1 MKTKNLFKIIA
12 VLSPMVFAA
21 TFSVSALAT
30 PITTLELNQSEQS
43 EVLLERVS
51 SEVIV
56 KDQLFKTNN
65 SVEDKQD
72 LQVKMNE
79 EADAEILAQGDIKMK
94 DFSIGVTTITYA
106 PQNIAQSEMSFVD
119 LLIAEGLDGRAIA
132 DKQVPVPANTQ
143 LDGRDISNDGEISAI
158 SNNDVDEETDVQ
170 VDVSQLADEIIASS
184 MPTDIDLVE
193 DSSSAQVE
201 VETPSNSVEAKIEVL
216 SKSELD
222 EVDVQVTSIPDSTVA
237 EENVQVP
244 SSIIIPETAT
254 QVEVMEQPALAEE
267 EFELIEIQETVD
279 DTQVVAVQETT
290 TPPTI
295 AEDQTEIQTNE
306 VSFVEIAT
314 EKIGDNEVSA
324 SGELSDVT
332 GIASAELNTDLVTE
346 QVETQEQIEE
356 VAGPSPSGELSDA
369 MGNVSEDLIASL
381 PVDEVETLVVS
392 TQGIANEAQD
402 SEDLTTEEI
411 AQALTDIDTVQAE
424 ATEIAQALTTTPDSV
439 EKTEIEQKLEK
450 ALADLEEAKKSL
462 TEKEAK
468 LADQKVKFEEKL
480 ETQIATFNDYKEEQ
494 NKAYCEREDQFA
506 ELTAKIEELQNN
518 DVNKIQET
526 MMAMMMPMYMNLLG
540 SQGPRVQSGFDNNFA
555 QNFFKQNN
563 RGQEYGL
570 NMLSL
575 SDLFNAR
582 STGGMNYNVYN
593 IGGDYVGGNFS
604 SNPISGGISNAQQYR
619 YNENPI
625 TQYGLQTAGL
635 QDSMRPFSF
644 NFGNNATLDS
654 NRFEQLNSQSSYA
667 HRDQI
672 ESNIQRMNEGRN
684 IFNNQPR
691 EQRTEVRQTRN
702 GQMST

>member
-1 MKTKNLFKIIA
+1 MKTKNLIKIMA

-30 PITTLELNQSEQS
+30 PITVFELNQPEQS

-51 SEVIV
+51 PEV
-56 KDQLFKTNN
+56 N
-65 SVEDKQD
+65 VEDQKE
-72 LQVKMNE
+72 LQAEMNK
-79 EADAEILAQGDIKMK
+79 EAKAEIFAQDKIKIK
-94 DFSIGVTTITYA
+94 DFSIGATPITYA
-106 PQNIAQSEMSFVD
+106 PQNIAQSDMSFVD
-119 LLIAEGLDGRAIA
+119 LLFAEGLDGRAIA

-143 LDGRDISNDGEISAI
+143 LDGRDISNDGEISTISI
-158 SNNDVDEETDVQ
+158 SNIDEEADVQ
-170 VDVSQLADEIIASS
+170 IDVSQLADEIIASS
-184 MPTDIDLVE
+184 MPTDIDLVA

-201 VETPSNSVEAKIEVL
+201 NETPANSVEAKIEVS
-216 SKSELD
+216 SKSELNEINVQVISTPDNVTD
-222 EVDVQVTSIPDSTVA
+222 EANVQVTS
-237 EENVQVP
+237 
-244 SSIIIPETAT
+244 SIVIPEAST
-254 QVEVMEQPALAEE
+254 QVEVMEQPALVEE
-267 EFELIEIQETVD
+267 EFELVEIQETLD
-279 DTQVVAVQETT
+279 EAQVVTAQEATT
-290 TPPTI
+290 KSKVT
-295 AEDQTEIQTNE
+295 EDQAEAQKQIEKVTL
-306 VSFVEIAT
+306 VEGAP
-314 EKIGDNEVSA
+314 EKIEDNENRA
-324 SGELSDVT
+324 SGELSDVAS
-332 GIASAELNTDLVTE
+332 IASTDLNANLPAE
-346 QVETQEQIEE
+346 KTQEQIEE

-381 PVDEVETLVVS
+381 PVEEVETLVVS

-402 SEDLTTEEI
+402 PEELTTEEI

-424 ATEIAQALTTTPDSV
+424 ATEIAQSLTTTPDSV

-468 LADQKVKFEEKL
+468 LVDQKVKFEEKL

-506 ELTAKIEELQNN
+506 DLTAKIEELQNN
-518 DVNKIQET
+518 NVNKVYET
-526 MMAMMMPMYMNLLG
+526 MIAMLMPNLMNRIG
-540 SQGPRVQSGFDNNFA
+540 SEGPRVQSGFDNNFA

-593 IGGDYVGGNFS
+593 IGGDYVGGNLS

-635 QDSMRPFSF
+635 QDPMRPFSF

-654 NRFEQLNSQSSYA
+654 NRFEQLNNQSSYA

-684 IFNNQPR
+684 IFNNQSR
-691 EQRTEVRQTRN
+691 EQRTEVRQTGN